1 MCNQIL
7 SLTNN
12 PQILLEMKS
21 IRYPKEMAKEA
32 AKIAL
37 DMITLVPPA
46 IVCQPKRYQE
56 EWQDKRTTYWKEDSD
71 IPLIYFHPVLFFSA
85 LGHIG
90 CKGEVGNTIPRHKE
104 IQCTQG

>member
-1 MCNQIL
+1 
-7 SLTNN
+7 
-12 PQILLEMKS
+12 MKS
-21 IRYPKEMAKEA
+21 IKYPSEMAQEA

-71 IPLIYFHPVLFFSA
+71 IPSIYFRPVLFFSA

-90 CKGEVGNTIPRHKE
+90 CKGEVGNTIPTDKAVQYIE
-104 IQCTQG
+104 G